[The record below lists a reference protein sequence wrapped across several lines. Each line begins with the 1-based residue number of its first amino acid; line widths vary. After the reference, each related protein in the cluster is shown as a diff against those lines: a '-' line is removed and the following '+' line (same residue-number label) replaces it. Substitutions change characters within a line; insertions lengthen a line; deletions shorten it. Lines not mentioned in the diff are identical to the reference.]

1 MEESF
6 NIQATFDLIY
16 KRWDA
21 VHTFDHVDFPGVVPR
36 TFVGPIVLT
45 AFASIP
51 KLILALSSYQMLHV
65 VRFSLGAIVSLSLL
79 RVRNALARRYDTL
92 TAFSFTILTIFQ
104 FHVPFYASRPLPNV
118 FAFIFTNFA
127 LGDRIVSSQA
137 IHGYRA
143 IVLLAVAVALFRSEL
158 SLYLFP
164 TILSSAV
171 SDPGIKF
178 FPACS
183 VALISAIITATVSII
198 VDSHF
203 WNRLAYPELEVFYF
217 NVILNKSSAWG
228 TAPWHWYF
236 SNALPRACGGALL
249 LAFLAIIT
257 AKPRVRPVVFP
268 SIVFVAIY
276 SILPH
281 KELRFVLYTIPTI
294 NAAAAVTI
302 IDAVRTGMKAMRGYA
317 GSDKE
322 RSYISRRNSALRFL
336 LYLSIF
342 MVAIATTLASM
353 VQTIIST
360 AASRYNYPAAYAL
373 QKMHVAEKQTY
384 TEQGICKHNEKD
396 SPVTAFVHID
406 VDSAMNGISQYVYE
420 RSDFS
425 QNSNNRQNCPTWA
438 YFKDENV
445 DDVALRNRFT
455 HLVSERR
462 YIEGFCLVL
471 AENGYSGVRWRDMR
485 LNIEPRTFVHRNIN
499 VSTENCF
506 PEAL

>member
-6 NIQATFDLIY
+6 NIQATFDLLY

-21 VHTFDHVDFPGVVPR
+21 VLTFDHVDFPGVVPR

-45 AFASIP
+45 VFASIP

-92 TAFSFTILTIFQ
+92 TAFCFTMLTIFQ
-104 FHVPFYASRPLPNV
+104 FHVPFYASRPLPNM

-127 LGDRIVSSQA
+127 LADRIVSSQS

-143 IVLLAVAVALFRSEL
+143 IALLAIAVALFRSEL

-164 TILSSAV
+164 TILSSTV
-171 SDPGIKF
+171 SDPGVKF

-183 VALISAIITATVSII
+183 VALISAIITATVSIF

-203 WNRLAYPELEVFYF
+203 WNCLAYPELEVFHF

-228 TAPWHWYF
+228 TEPWHWYF

-249 LAFLAIIT
+249 LAFLAIIN

-268 SIVFVAIY
+268 SVVFVAIY

-281 KELRFVLYTIPTI
+281 KELRFIIYTIPAV

-302 IDAVRTGMKAMRGYA
+302 TDAVRAGMKAMRGCA

-322 RSYISRRNSALRFL
+322 RSYVSRRNSALRFL

-342 MVAIATTLASM
+342 MVAVATMLASM

-373 QKMHVAEKQTY
+373 RRMHVAEKQTY
-384 TEQGICKHNEKD
+384 TKQGFCGHEKN
-396 SPVTAFVHID
+396 SPVTAFVHVD

-425 QNSNNRQNCPTWA
+425 QHSDGKQNCPIWT
-438 YFKDENV
+438 YSKEENV
-445 DDVALRNRFT
+445 DDVALRDRFT

-462 YIEGFCLVL
+462 HIKGFCLVL
-471 AENGYSGVRWRDMR
+471 SENGYSGVRWREMR

-506 PEAL
+506 PEVL